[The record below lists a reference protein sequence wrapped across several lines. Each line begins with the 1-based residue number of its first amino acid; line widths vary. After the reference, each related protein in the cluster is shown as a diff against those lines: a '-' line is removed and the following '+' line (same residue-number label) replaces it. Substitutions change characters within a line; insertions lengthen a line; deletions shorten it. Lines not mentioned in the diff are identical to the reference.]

1 MMEKKKPNDKPK
13 DKNPLDTNKPPKKK
27 QKHFLWSR
35 KHIRLSKRN
44 KLNVNYK

>member
-1 MMEKKKPNDKPK
+1 MMEKKKPKKKPNDKPK
-13 DKNPLDTNKPPKKK
+13 DTNKPPKKK